1 MISVRL
7 RAAGGVIGPVAFVG
21 AWSLTGLSAR
31 NYSATHD
38 AISRLAETGAP
49 TRAAMTAGF
58 VAFGIAVPV
67 YASALRCTLDGW
79 AWTTAVA
86 TGIATLGV
94 AAVPLGSPT
103 RDTLHGCFATAGYLT
118 LAATPLLASRAFARA
133 GRSAWARASLLSGI
147 ASGAFL
153 IATIPGAAHGLFQ
166 RLGLGA
172 VDVWIVATAIEIMR
186 TGRLTRPDV
195 TGPDVLTFSSSSVP

>member
-1 MISVRL
+1 VIGVRL
-7 RAAGGVIGPVAFVG
+7 RAACGVIGPVAFVG
-21 AWSLTGLSAR
+21 AWSLTGLSAE
-31 NYSATHD
+31 NYSVTHD

-49 TRAAMTAGF
+49 NRAAMTAGF

-67 YASALRCTLDGW
+67 YASALRSTIDGW
-79 AWTTAVA
+79 AWATAVA

-103 RDTLHGCFATAGYLT
+103 RDTVHGCFATAGYLT

-133 GRSAWARASLLSGI
+133 GRVGWARASVLSGI
-147 ASGAFL
+147 ASGACL
-153 IATIPGAAHGLFQ
+153 IATIPGPAHGLFQ

-172 VDVWIVATAIEIMR
+172 VDAWIVATAVQIMR
-186 TGRLTRPDV
+186 TGRLTRSDA
-195 TGPDVLTFSSSSVP
+195 SV